1 MKSSRPADLGSMGKS
16 NESIRLLDWRN
27 CEQFFLIR
35 VDWFDSSI
43 RTVFYVLQHILLQH
57 IKGHSMVSVS
67 VGTFTPSFSK
77 PTVLSSGTVPPLTR

>member
-1 MKSSRPADLGSMGKS
+1 MKSSRPADLDSMGKS

-43 RTVFYVLQHILLQH
+43 RTVLCVAAHIAATH
-57 IKGHSMVSVS
+57 KR
-67 VGTFTPSFSK
+67 SFH
-77 PTVLSSGTVPPLTR
+77 G

>member
-1 MKSSRPADLGSMGKS
+1 MKSSRPADLDSMGKS

-27 CEQFFLIR
+27 CEQFFLLR

-57 IKGHSMVSVS
+57 IKVI
-67 VGTFTPSFSK
+67 PW
-77 PTVLSSGTVPPLTR
+77 LA